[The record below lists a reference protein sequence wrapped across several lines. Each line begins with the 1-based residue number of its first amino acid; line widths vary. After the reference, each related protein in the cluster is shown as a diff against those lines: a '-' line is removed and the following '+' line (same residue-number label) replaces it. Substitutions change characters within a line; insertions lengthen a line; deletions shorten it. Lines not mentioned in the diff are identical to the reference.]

1 MRYID
6 QDKIYSATDSGL
18 KIFEHYFPNVDLK
31 ASKTFFK
38 EREDE
43 KTASAHVSW
52 HDNFWRITD
61 FGNPEVNGL
70 TGVAYIMYRE
80 KLSFYEA
87 LVFIEDIILNH
98 RIEAGNF
105 KPIKWAPEYSF
116 REMTPQD
123 KKGKYN
129 WIFKEKPSAEDLASI
144 GRYVDEEVLSHFN
157 CRCVD
162 KYEYCGVSKKLNRDV
177 VHIFQATRDYPI
189 FLFDYGD
196 FQKLYKPHEPE
207 KKYRFQYIGQKPA
220 DYIYGLQQII
230 EARNEFVSCFIYNH
244 SV

>member
-129 WIFKEKPSAEDLASI
+129 WIFKRSHLLKILPPLEDTLMKKCFHISTVA
-144 GRYVDEEVLSHFN
+144 VLTNTSTAGYL
-157 CRCVD
+157 R
-162 KYEYCGVSKKLNRDV
+162 S
-177 VHIFQATRDYPI
+177 
-189 FLFDYGD
+189 
-196 FQKLYKPHEPE
+196 
-207 KKYRFQYIGQKPA
+207 
-220 DYIYGLQQII
+220 
-230 EARNEFVSCFIYNH
+230 
-244 SV
+244 